1 MSAITPFRAG
11 LAAIVSGILLI
22 AAALM
27 RGDPADDDIDGWLD
41 GDDDAGWT
49 RDDHPIWGW

>member
-1 MSAITPFRAG
+1 MPVITPVRAG
-11 LAAIVSGILLI
+11 LAAIVSGVLLI

-27 RGDPADDDIDGWLD
+27 RGDPDDDDTEPWPA
-41 GDDDAGWT
+41 DDDAGWT